1 MKDESEGKIID
12 EFVRLKSKMH
22 SIKNID
28 GEEFNTA
35 EEVNIATEFNEFKSI
50 LFNKKRMRHKM
61 KRIQAKNHKIGTYKI
76 KKMSLSRYD
85 DKRFVLIDGI
95 DTLAYFHKDFK
106 KQILTNK
113 KSKNILTD
121 KKDFHKK
128 EILTNDHKQGEILM
142 MIINN
147 QRFSQIQISAY
158 K

>member
-95 DTLAYFHKDFK
+95 IRWLIFIKTL
-106 KQILTNK
+106 
-113 KSKNILTD
+113 KN
-121 KKDFHKK
+121 
-128 EILTNDHKQGEILM
+128 
-142 MIINN
+142 
-147 QRFSQIQISAY
+147 RFSQIKNLKTFSQIKKIFIRKRFSQMIINRERFS
-158 K
+158 

>member
-1 MKDESEGKIID
+1 MKNFLSTNICIISNYPENSNFFDQANKKVIGKMKDESEGKIID

-106 KQILTNK
+106 K
-113 KSKNILTD
+113 
-121 KKDFHKK
+121 
-128 EILTNDHKQGEILM
+128 
-142 MIINN
+142 
-147 QRFSQIQISAY
+147 
-158 K
+158 